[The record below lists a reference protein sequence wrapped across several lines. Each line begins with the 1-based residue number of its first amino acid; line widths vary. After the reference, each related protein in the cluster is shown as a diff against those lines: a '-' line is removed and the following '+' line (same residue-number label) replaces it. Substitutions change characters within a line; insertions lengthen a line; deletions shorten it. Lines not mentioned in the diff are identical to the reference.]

1 MLRGEEGRQLRG
13 SGLFQYK
20 AAEAAVSALKN
31 AERAATATSIAIAK
45 CCQRC
50 NAGESGILIPLRN
63 GIDGG
68 DDAQVFH
75 GVTPSLGK

>member
-1 MLRGEEGRQLRG
+1 MPAVFRPD
-13 SGLFQYK
+13 
-20 AAEAAVSALKN
+20 AAMSALGV
-31 AERAATATSIAIAK
+31 AERGAARNSVPIAK